1 MFQHVLPGGETPP
14 ALVAV
19 AVEVRV
25 VFRLQLKC
33 IGRDLIKGKY
43 LNEVCTGTDFPAHSD
58 ILGTWEKCHC
68 NQIVT
73 VTRGSL
79 VTNKSFGTRQKC
91 HCKRVVTVNSVT
103 VSGEIC
109 R

>member
-33 IGRDLIKGKY
+33 IGRDLIKGQC
-43 LNEVCTGTDFPAHSD
+43 LNDVCTGSREGVPKKQMRALIS
-58 ILGTWEKCHC
+58 GVS
-68 NQIVT
+68 VT
-73 VTRGSL
+73 VTRGE
-79 VTNKSFGTRQKC
+79 G
-91 HCKRVVTVNSVT
+91 
-103 VSGEIC
+103 
-109 R
+109 